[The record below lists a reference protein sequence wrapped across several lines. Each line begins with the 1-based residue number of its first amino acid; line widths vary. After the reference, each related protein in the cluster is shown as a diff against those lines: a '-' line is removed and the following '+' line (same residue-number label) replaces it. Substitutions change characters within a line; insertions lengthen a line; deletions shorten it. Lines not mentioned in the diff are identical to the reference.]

1 MTHRILRNHDRGF
14 TLTEALATVA
24 IVIILCALAM
34 LPLGKMRRD
43 VRQTELDSKA
53 ELIFTAAQ
61 NRLTQLRAAG
71 RSELYNTNGAS
82 PLNAKPVDSEPGRYK
97 DEDLYYILSAD
108 REGLAEN
115 GADPCAAAAILPRDQ
130 VDEELWL
137 GNWVIEYDPQGGSV
151 YAVFFSEEPIS

>member
-43 VRQTELDSKA
+43 VRQTELDSRA
-53 ELIFTAAQ
+53 ELIFAAAQ

-71 RSELYNTNGAS
+71 RTELYNTNGAS

-97 DEDLYYILSAD
+97 D
-108 REGLAEN
+108 
-115 GADPCAAAAILPRDQ
+115 
-130 VDEELWL
+130 
-137 GNWVIEYDPQGGSV
+137 
-151 YAVFFSEEPIS
+151 